1 MPQARDFF
9 ASGSGVVALVF
20 SILGLAFLTVGAG
33 LALTLLANEATDQSM
48 TVGEPRWVPGVTF
61 LSIGAGFAAVGLTL
75 GWRRVA
81 SLRRRE
87 ALRKYGRP
95 ATGTITSVEQNVSVR
110 VNRRHPWIV
119 RYDYSVG
126 GVQSHGTES
135 TFDVPL
141 GLKPGAQIGILYD
154 GEDPHR
160 SAPELFSADSRS

>member
-9 ASGSGVVALVF
+9 ATGSGVVALVF

-33 LALTLLANEATDQSM
+33 FAFALLANEGTDQST
-48 TVGEPRWVPGVTF
+48 TVGEPRWVPGVIF
-61 LSIGAGFAAVGLTL
+61 LSIGAGFAAVGMTL

-81 SLRRRE
+81 SLRRRK

-95 ATGTITSVEQNVSVR
+95 VTGTITSVEQNVSVR

-126 GVQSHGTES
+126 GMQYHGTES
-135 TFDVPL
+135 TFDVPV
-141 GLKPGAQIGILYD
+141 GLEPGAQIGIRYD
-154 GEDPHR
+154 GEDPRR
-160 SAPELFSADSRS
+160 SALELK

>member
-9 ASGSGVVALVF
+9 ARGSGIVALVF
-20 SILGLAFLTVGAG
+20 SILGLAFLTVGAV
-33 LALTLLANEATDQSM
+33 LAFTLLANEATDRSM
-48 TVGEPRWVPGVTF
+48 TVDEPRWVLGVTF
-61 LSIGAGFAAVGLTL
+61 LSIGAGFAAIGMTL
-75 GWRRVA
+75 GCRRVA

-87 ALRKYGRP
+87 TLRKYGRL

-126 GVQSHGTES
+126 GMQYHGTES

-141 GLKPGAQIGILYD
+141 GLKPGAQIGIRYD
-154 GEDPHR
+154 GEDPRR
-160 SAPELFSADSRS
+160 SALEFK

>member
-9 ASGSGVVALVF
+9 ATGSGVVALVF

-33 LALTLLANEATDQSM
+33 FAFVLLANEATDGS
-48 TVGEPRWVPGVTF
+48 TAVGEPRWVIGVNF
-61 LSIGAGFAAVGLTL
+61 LSIGAGFATVGLTL

-81 SLRRRE
+81 SLRKGE
-87 ALRKYGRP
+87 ALRKYGRQ

-126 GVQSHGTES
+126 AMQYHGTES
-135 TFDVPL
+135 TFDVPV
-141 GLKPGAQIGILYD
+141 GLKPGAQIGIRYD
-154 GEDPHR
+154 GQDPRR
-160 SAPELFSADSRS
+160 SALDLK